1 MSKRLFFSSNK
12 TSSSQAKATNATSSA
27 GNVKKPPAT
36 ETSKPTT
43 ATTTAAPSMSYS
55 TNQSYASKA
64 VTSSGSPVTV
74 DVTPAQLPA
83 AADPDLVP
91 PVAILQPSNT
101 RDHKAHLPPIL
112 HLPDSDA
119 PASMTSHTSRLGSA
133 LHHVSF
139 PARLQTENEMTVRAG
154 PKLPGPPTHGGKR
167 AEVEGR
173 PSALP
178 LPQAS
183 VHSQLSF
190 RSAHSQISQH
200 ARTRRGR
207 VRLGDLQKSLLALSE
222 EDERAIR
229 RSLTSDL
236 RLRQRIGIHTLP
248 SFHGGDTIENVMLAH
263 ATTTP
268 ELLHLIRQLPVNME
282 VKRKVRYVSDR
293 VSGQ

>member
-12 TSSSQAKATNATSSA
+12 TSSSQAKATIATSPA
-27 GNVKKPPAT
+27 DNVKKLPAT

-43 ATTTAAPSMSYS
+43 ATAIAVPSMSHS
-55 TNQSYASKA
+55 TNQSQASKA
-64 VTSSGSPVTV
+64 VTTPESPVTV
-74 DVTPAQLPA
+74 DVTRAQLPA
-83 AADPDLVP
+83 TDPDLVP
-91 PVAILQPSNT
+91 PVIILQPSST

-112 HLPDSDA
+112 HLPDSDV
-119 PASMTSHTSRLGSA
+119 PASITSHTSRLGSA

-139 PARLQTENEMTVRAG
+139 PARLQTENEMIVRAG
-154 PKLPGPPTHGGKR
+154 PKLPGPLTHGGKG
-167 AEVEGR
+167 AEVEGQ

-248 SFHGGDTIENVMLAH
+248 SFHGGDTIEKVMLAH

-293 VSGQ
+293 ANGQ